1 MLKIFGFVISGY
13 LILLADAMHT
23 ITDVASILILAYSGI
38 LSKKPADSLHPF
50 GHGLAKNIA
59 SLVVGVS
66 FITII
71 SFELFKEGF
80 IKIINSRDGYTNT
93 EFVILIEL
101 AVLFI
106 LIFASIIYLRKPGI
120 LSRTVFIESLN
131 DSLST
136 VAAIVGIV
144 IVSFGYLF
152 FDGLVTIVIS
162 LMIFYNSIRLIKQ
175 NARFLLGLS
184 PPDEFYHKV
193 EEVLLSLDFVK
204 GVHDMIS
211 IYIGENDIHLDM
223 HVTIDG
229 DMTIAEADKLS
240 YQIVDKLKKELPE
253 IKYVNVHFCPYH
265 GERRK
270 KIVIK
275 VFSPSNTSIFDQNIS

>member
-1 MLKIFGFVISGY
+1 MWRILALYTITLILKIFGFIISGY
-13 LILLADAMHT
+13 LILLADALHT
-23 ITDVASILILAYSGI
+23 ITDIVSILILSYSGI

-50 GHGLAKNIA
+50 GHGLAKNVA

-71 SFELFKEGF
+71 SFELFKEG
-80 IKIINSRDGYTNT
+80 ITKIFNPISIYTNT

-101 AVLFI
+101 AVLLI
-106 LIFASIIYLRKPGI
+106 LILASIIYSRRAGI
-120 LSRTVFIESLN
+120 LNRTIFVETLN

-144 IVSFGYLF
+144 IVSFGYIF
-152 FDGLVTIVIS
+152 FDGLIAIVIS
-162 LMIFYNSIRLIKQ
+162 LMIFYNSIRLIRQ

-229 DMTIAEADKLS
+229 DMTIAEADELS
-240 YQIVDKLKKELPE
+240 YQIVDRLKKEIPE
-253 IKYVNVHFCPYH
+253 IRYVNVHFCPHH
-265 GERRK
+265 GERRMK
-270 KIVIK
+270 L
-275 VFSPSNTSIFDQNIS
+275 